1 MPKTLLA
8 FVFFFIYYHTQAGI
22 IRGKVTNE
30 KQEALPFAS
39 VFIKGTTNGTT
50 TNSAGQFHLDV
61 PAGTYILVCQYMGYK
76 KEEKQVTVTDAGQEI
91 NFVLAPL
98 SLQIKEVVV
107 KSGGEDPAYAII
119 RQAIKKRA
127 FYLDQVKEYTC
138 NDYIKG
144 IFKMRDMPN
153 SFLGQKINKDDLDDM
168 GLDSNKRGVLFLS
181 ESVTKVAVKRPD
193 DVKIEVLSARQS
205 GGGFGFSFPAF
216 IDFYENNVTAMVS
229 QFNKRGFISPIAE
242 NALFYYKYR
251 LEGVFQDD
259 GKTVN
264 KIKVIPRRKYE
275 PLFSGYIFITNDD
288 WRIHSVDMMVTQE
301 YQLEI
306 MDTLHITQI
315 HVPVNADV
323 WRTKDQVINVSIKQ
337 FGFNVVGSFVNVYSN
352 YNLTPNFP
360 KRYFD
365 RTIMRYDTAF
375 DRKQLAYW
383 DSVRPVPLEPE
394 EVSDFHK
401 KDSIAR
407 NRRDS
412 AQSAWRLDTLR
423 SRQKPV
429 NPLKLLYSTGG
440 VEHKYYFKRD
450 TGIYYH
456 LLEMKS
462 LLTQVEYNTVEGISI
477 NLEPTLTFDLPAKQE
492 LRIIPRIRYG
502 FSNTHLNAYTY
513 LSWAKDAK
521 LAGRYGSNTWT
532 IGGGK
537 RISQFNRDNPIS
549 PVANIFYTLLFK
561 DNYMKLYENWFGEL
575 RFRRRFESSA
585 TIMAGLSYED
595 RIPVENT
602 TDYSF
607 RKDSSKH
614 FLPNHPYEL
623 AGIPFN
629 RNQAL
634 VLNLS
639 FSFQPGQRFIELPD
653 RKVAIGSKYPVFR
666 VGYSKGIPDIAGSD
680 ANFDKWNF
688 EVRDNVNLKLFGEFQ
703 YRFGVGG
710 FLNSQHVDIPDFQHF
725 NGNQTFYNIK
735 YLNSFQLAPYY
746 RYSNTSS
753 LYGTANVE
761 HHFNGLLTNKIPLF
775 NRLKW
780 NLVAGSNAFYVNRDN
795 NYVEVFA
802 GLENILK
809 VIRVDVIAGYQ
820 SKDDTRIGVRVG
832 FGGLFGGLVRPQQ
845 DETVQ

>member
-1 MPKTLLA
+1 MPKTLLT
-8 FVFFFIYYHTQAGI
+8 FILLFTVCYTQAAI

-30 KQEALPFAS
+30 RGEALSFAS

-50 TNSAGQFHLDV
+50 TNAAGQYHLDV
-61 PAGTYILVCQYMGYK
+61 PAGTYTLVCQYMGYR
-76 KEEKQVTVTDAGQEI
+76 KEEKQINVTGADLEVSFI
-91 NFVLAPL
+91 LVPL
-98 SLQIKEVVV
+98 SLQIKEVIV

-119 RQAIKKRA
+119 RQAIRKRS

-144 IFKMRDMPN
+144 IFKIREMPN
-153 SFLGQKINKDDLDDM
+153 SFFGQKIKPEDVDEM
-168 GLDSNKRGVLFLS
+168 GLDSTKKGVLFLS

-193 DVKIEVLSARQS
+193 DVKVEVLSARQS

-216 IDFYENNVTAMVS
+216 IDFYENNVTAMIS

-242 NALFYYKYR
+242 NALLYYKYR

-275 PLFSGYIFITNDD
+275 PLFSGYIFITDND

-315 HVPVNADV
+315 HVPVNAEV
-323 WRTKDQVINVSIKQ
+323 WRTKDQVINLTIKQ
-337 FGFNVVGSFVNVYSN
+337 FGFNVVGSFVNIYSN
-352 YNLTPNFP
+352 YNVKPDLPR
-360 KRYFD
+360 KYFD

-394 EVSDFHK
+394 EVSDFRK
-401 KDSIAR
+401 KDSLAR
-407 NRRDS
+407 ARRDS

-423 SRQKPV
+423 KREKPV
-429 NPLKLLYSTGG
+429 RFLDLLYSTAGIA
-440 VEHKYYFKRD
+440 HKFYFKRD
-450 TGIYYH
+450 TGIYAH
-456 LLEMKS
+456 RFEMKS
-462 LLTQVEYNTVEGISI
+462 LLTQVEYNTVEGLSL
-477 NLEPTLTFDLPAKQE
+477 NVEPQVAFDLPKGQE

-502 FSNTHLNAYTY
+502 FSNRHLNAHTFV
-513 LSWAKDAK
+513 SWEKDAK
-521 LAGRYGSNTWT
+521 LAGRYGENTWT

-549 PVANIFYTLLFK
+549 PIANMFYTLLFK

-585 TIMAGLSYED
+585 TFSAGISYED
-595 RIPVENT
+595 RIPVQNT

-607 RKDSSKH
+607 RKDSGKH
-614 FLPNHPYEL
+614 LLPNHPYEL
-623 AGIPFN
+623 ANISFN
-629 RNQAL
+629 RSQAL
-634 VLNLS
+634 VINLA

-653 RKVAIGSKYPVFR
+653 RKVAIGSRYPVFR
-666 VGYSKGIPDIAGSD
+666 IAYSKGIPNVFGSD
-680 ANFDKWNF
+680 ANFDKWNV
-688 EVRDNVNLKLFGEFQ
+688 EMRDNIKLKLFGEFQ
-703 YRFGVGG
+703 YRFGAGG
-710 FLNSQHVDIPDFQHF
+710 FLNSKQVDIPDFQHF
-725 NGNQTFYNIK
+725 NGNQTFYNTK

-746 RYSNTSS
+746 RYSNTASVF
-753 LYGTANVE
+753 GTANIE

-780 NLVAGSNAFYVNRDN
+780 NLVAGSNAFYVNRNN
-795 NYVEVFA
+795 NYVEIFA

-809 VIRVDVIAGYQ
+809 LIRVDVIAGYQ
-820 SKDDTRIGVRVG
+820 SKDDSRIGVRVG

>member
-1 MPKTLLA
+1 MLRTILA
-8 FVFFFIYYHTQAGI
+8 FVFSLIFYHTQAGI
-22 IRGKVTNE
+22 IRGKVTSE
-30 KQEALPFAS
+30 KKEALPFAS

-50 TNSAGQFHLDV
+50 TNAAGQFHLDV
-61 PAGTYILVCQYMGYK
+61 PTGAYTLVCQYMGYK
-76 KEEKQVTVTDAGQEI
+76 KEEKQVTVTTADQEI
-91 NFVLAPL
+91 NFTLSPL
-98 SLQIKEVVV
+98 SLQIKEVIV

-119 RQAIKKRA
+119 RQAIKKRS
-127 FYLDQVKEYTC
+127 FYLEQVKEYTC

-153 SFLGQKINKDDLDDM
+153 SFLGQKIKPEDVDEM
-168 GLDSNKRGVLFLS
+168 GLDSNRRGVLFLS
-181 ESVTKVAVKRPD
+181 ESLTKVAVKRPD
-193 DVKIEVLSARQS
+193 DVKVEVLSARQS

-242 NALFYYKYR
+242 NALLYYKYR

-275 PLFSGYIFITNDD
+275 PLFSGYIFITDDD
-288 WRIHSVDMMVTQE
+288 WRIHSLDMMVTQE

-315 HVPVNADV
+315 HVPVNAAV
-323 WRTKDQVINVSIKQ
+323 WRTKDQVINLTIKQ
-337 FGFNVVGSFVNVYSN
+337 FGFNVEGSFVNIYSN
-352 YNLTPNFP
+352 YDVTPDLP
-360 KRYFD
+360 KKYFD

-394 EVSDFHK
+394 EVSDFRK

-407 NRRDS
+407 DRRDS
-412 AQSAWRLDTLR
+412 AKSTWRLDTLR
-423 SRQKPV
+423 SRQRPV

-440 VEHKYYFKRD
+440 VEHKFYFKRD

-456 LLEMKS
+456 RLDIKS
-462 LLTQVEYNTVEGISI
+462 LLTQVEYNTVEGVSL
-477 NLEPTLTFDLPAKQE
+477 NVEPTLAFDLPNRQA
-492 LRIIPRIRYG
+492 LRIAPRIRYG
-502 FSNTHLNAYTY
+502 FSNTHLNAYTFV
-513 LSWAKDAK
+513 SWEKDAK
-521 LAGRYGSNTWT
+521 LAGRYGYNVWT

-537 RISQFNRDNPIS
+537 RISQFNRDNPIT
-549 PVANIFYTLLFK
+549 PIANIFYTLLFK

-585 TIMAGLSYED
+585 TITAGVSYED

-602 TDYSF
+602 TDYSI

-623 AGIPFN
+623 AAIPFN

-680 ANFDKWNF
+680 ADFDKWNF
-688 EVRDNVNLKLFGEFQ
+688 EVRDNINLKLFGEFK
-703 YRFGVGG
+703 YRFGAGG
-710 FLNSQHVDIPDFQHF
+710 FLNSSHVDIPDFQHF
-725 NGNQTFYNIK
+725 NGNQTFYNTQ

-746 RYSNTSS
+746 RYSNTAS
-753 LYGTANVE
+753 LYGVANVE

-795 NYVEVFA
+795 NYIEVFA

-832 FGGLFGGLVRPQQ
+832 FGGLFGGLIRPQQ
-845 DETVQ
+845 DESVQ

>member
-1 MPKTLLA
+1 MPKFFLSLILLTS
-8 FVFFFIYYHTQAGI
+8 FYYTQAGI
-22 IRGKVTNE
+22 IRGKVTNDKNE
-30 KQEALPFAS
+30 TLPFAS

-50 TNSAGQFHLDV
+50 TNAAGQYHLDV
-61 PAGTYILVCQYMGYK
+61 PAGNYILVCQYMGYK
-76 KEEKQVTVTDAGQEI
+76 KGEQQVTVTDAEQTL
-91 NFVLAPL
+91 NFTLSPL
-98 SLQIKEVVV
+98 SLQIKEVIV

-119 RQAIKKRA
+119 RQAIKKRSY
-127 FYLDQVKEYTC
+127 YLDQVKEYTC

-144 IFKMRDMPN
+144 VFKMRDMPG
-153 SFLGQKINKDDLDDM
+153 SFFGKKIGAEDVEDM
-168 GLDSNKRGVLFLS
+168 GLDSTRKGVLFLS

-193 DVKIEVLSARQS
+193 DIKVEVLSARQS

-229 QFNKRGFISPIAE
+229 QFSKRGYISPISE
-242 NALFYYKYR
+242 NALLYYKYR

-275 PLFSGYIFITNDD
+275 PLFSGYIFITDND
-288 WRIHSVDMMVTQE
+288 WRIHSVDLMVTQE

-315 HVPVNADV
+315 HVPVNNEV
-323 WRTKDQVINVSIKQ
+323 WRTKDQVINLTIKQ
-337 FGFNVVGSFVNVYSN
+337 FGFNVAGSFVNVYSN
-352 YNLTPNFP
+352 YNLQPNFT
-360 KRYFD
+360 KKYFD

-375 DRKQLAYW
+375 DSKQLAYW
-383 DSVRPVPLEPE
+383 DSIRPVPLEPE
-394 EVSDFHK
+394 EVTDFRK
-401 KDSIAR
+401 KDSTAR
-407 NRRDS
+407 ARRDS
-412 AQSAWRLDTLR
+412 SRSQWRLDTLKAHQQPIKL
-423 SRQKPV
+423 SQ
-429 NPLKLLYSTGG
+429 LLYSMGG
-440 VEHKYYFKRD
+440 AEHKFYFRRD
-450 TGIYYH
+450 TGIYSH
-456 LLEMKS
+456 DFSMKS
-462 LLTQVEYNTVEGISI
+462 LLTQVEYNTVEGISL
-477 NLEPTLTFDLPAKQE
+477 NVEPELDLDLPRSQQ

-502 FSNTHLNAYTY
+502 FSNTHLNAYTFV
-513 LSWAKDAK
+513 SWRKEAK
-521 LAGRYGSNTWT
+521 LGGRFGYNTWT
-532 IGGGK
+532 VGGGK
-537 RISQFNRDNPIS
+537 RVSQFNRDNPVS
-549 PVANIFYTLLFK
+549 PIANIFYTLLFK

-575 RFRRRFESSA
+575 RFRRRFQSSA
-585 TIMAGLSYED
+585 TISAGISYED
-595 RIPVENT
+595 RIPVQNT

-607 RKDSSKH
+607 RKDTGKH

-623 AGIPFN
+623 AGVPFE

-634 VLNLS
+634 VLNLA

-653 RKVAIGSKYPVFR
+653 RKVAIGSKYPIFR
-666 VGYSKGIPDIAGSD
+666 VAYSKGIPDIAGSD

-688 EVRDNVNLKLFGEFQ
+688 EIRDNVNLRLFGEFQ
-703 YRFGVGG
+703 YRFGAGG
-710 FLNSQHVDIPDFQHF
+710 FLNSKSVDIPDFQHF
-725 NGNQTFYNIK
+725 NGNQMFYNIK

-746 RYSNTSS
+746 RYSNTASIF
-753 LYGTANVE
+753 GTANVE

-780 NLVAGSNAFYVNRDN
+780 NLVAGSNAFYINRDN

-809 VIRVDVIAGYQ
+809 VLRVDVIAGYQ

-832 FGGLFGGLVRPQQ
+832 FGGLFGSFVRPQQ